1 MSCYNDL
8 YNDYPLRCGKIW
20 EDFYDDAKNKKIDV
34 TFMLMCAAGGFAMP
48 WEHLKIQPGQAKD
61 NSGHPAFFNFDPKRY
76 AESLKAINT
85 VFDAHVSESSLF
97 SQMAPSQ
104 CFYGS
109 AKGIEFIRDMAESGK
124 NSPLFSSTKKARDVL
139 KVMRNAIAHNNI
151 YAFSRQ
157 QGNEITDLT
166 FFSAE
171 YIWENEIK
179 KIDFYHFVVMSVD
192 DFQSF
197 ISAWFVLLRRLK
209 TYGKPCLRLVISNAF
224 GNEDGEQIAA

>member
-1 MSCYNDL
+1 
-8 YNDYPLRCGKIW
+8 
-20 EDFYDDAKNKKIDV
+20 
-34 TFMLMCAAGGFAMP
+34 
-48 WEHLKIQPGQAKD
+48 
-61 NSGHPAFFNFDPKRY
+61 
-76 AESLKAINT
+76 
-85 VFDAHVSESSLF
+85 
-97 SQMAPSQ
+97 
-104 CFYGS
+104 
-109 AKGIEFIRDMAESGK
+109 
-124 NSPLFSSTKKARDVL
+124 
-139 KVMRNAIAHNNI
+139 MRNAIAHNNI